1 MTMMKCSLLSH
12 TADPDRVV
20 ATAHKLC
27 YSNEDPESISVNLT
41 TEEIERR
48 LGSIVA
54 SGHMS
59 VLEHAHF
66 TFAIWGISRVCSHQ
80 LVRHRT
86 FNFTQRSQR
95 YCYVQGSC
103 VIPPSVYEDDEA
115 EAVFNE
121 VNQYIHDAYMR
132 LVDELHVPKEDARF
146 ILPHGQETALVV
158 TADARN
164 LFNFF
169 NMRLGVMKG
178 NKPQW
183 EIKTLACKMLKLV
196 KQAAPTIFAAYT
208 VPLDC

>member
-95 YCYVQGSC
+95 YCYVQDPC
-103 VIPPSVYEDDEA
+103 IMPQSVSEDQDATKIFED
-115 EAVFNE
+115 
-121 VNQYIHDAYMR
+121 VNQYVHDAYMK
-132 LVDELHVPKEDARF
+132 LIDEYHVPKEDARF
-146 ILPHGQETALVV
+146 ILPHGQQTALVV

-196 KQAAPTIFAAYT
+196 KQVAPTIFAAYT